1 MEKIRIIKEFREYAE
16 NLIFLEN
23 REKITCVFYTWKLKS
38 TCKKVYTWIIY
49 TFVRVLLRRI
59 YTFCV
64 IWLKQCFWRI
74 YTSVRVFF
82 NFFSWRIFTSVRV
95 FSTLENHIYLPEE
108 YTPVC
113 ECFLIFSFENLYL
126 CASWQK

>member
-23 REKITCVFYTWKLKS
+23 REKTTCVFYTWK
-38 TCKKVYTWIIY
+38 TTRKKVYTWIIY
-49 TFVRVLLRRI
+49 TSVRVLLRRI

-82 NFFSWRIFTSVRV
+82 NFFAWRIFTSVQV
-95 FSTLENHIYLPEE
+95 FFYTWKSYLPEE